1 MEPVKAIR
9 PARLF
14 RESRTTE
21 HLENKLDLEQG
32 KLHRWSRKLSRA
44 KFMAAQAKARIN
56 SLEKQIERK
65 VRR

>member
-1 MEPVKAIR
+1 MEPVKSIR

-14 RESRTTE
+14 QEFRTTE

-32 KLHRWSRKLSRA
+32 KLHRWARKLLRA
-44 KFMAAQAKARIN
+44 KFMAAHAKARIN